1 MALRDV
7 SHTYPARAGQ
17 GPVPALGPLD
27 FEFRRGE
34 FVAVVGP
41 SGRGKSTLLEIIAW
55 FNVWDNVAF
64 GLHRDGTDG
73 AEITRRVD
81 QALAFMLLRDEAKKA
96 LGVA

>member
-34 FVAVVGP
+34 FVAVVGS
-41 SGRGKSTLLEIIAW
+41 SGRGKSTLLEIIA
-55 FNVWDNVAF
+55 
-64 GLHRDGTDG
+64 GLVTPTSGVIETDG
-73 AEITRRVD
+73 R
-81 QALAFMLLRDEAKKA
+81 
-96 LGVA
+96 